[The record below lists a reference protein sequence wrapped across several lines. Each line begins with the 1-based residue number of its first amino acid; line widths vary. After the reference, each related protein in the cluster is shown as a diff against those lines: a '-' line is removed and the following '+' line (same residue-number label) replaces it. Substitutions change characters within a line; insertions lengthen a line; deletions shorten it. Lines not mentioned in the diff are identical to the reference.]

1 MPLHNLF
8 KIMEFDMKESTLC
21 NTSWQVQYF
30 SLFMDSG
37 AGKKIEMSE
46 GFFLRSIFY
55 VFFSSDCKTQ
65 CRRAEKLEGKEV
77 YPLYSACL
85 FCVYGCATGSTEGEH
100 IRQTDK
106 EIT

>member
-1 MPLHNLF
+1 
-8 KIMEFDMKESTLC
+8 MKESTLY

-30 SLFMDSG
+30 SLFMNSG

-46 GFFLRSIFY
+46 GFFLRSIE
-55 VFFSSDCKTQ
+55 DCKTQ

-77 YPLYSACL
+77 YALYSACL